1 MGDMEWPS
9 IEDVADRL
17 RDFVEGIDT
26 EDEDGGGIEV
36 RLQVHDGGAWSV
48 HTGDPSYDTDHRGFW
63 GSAYLDA
70 EEDVREV
77 ASDLIEQARE
87 MFIEQSE

>member
-1 MGDMEWPS
+1 MNEMEWPTV
-9 IEDVADRL
+9 EEVAERL
-17 RDFVEGIDT
+17 SDIVCGLDADDEEGDAV
-26 EDEDGGGIEV
+26 EV
-36 RLQVHDGGAWSV
+36 RLQVMDGGAWSI

-77 ASDLIEQARE
+77 ASDLISQARDHCAE
-87 MFIEQSE
+87 TSE